1 MYKAELTHY
10 PYSPNGY
17 AALGYDAVWV
27 LASALDKTLTQMKE
41 KNKSVNSFSYKDSE
55 FARDL
60 AKMLL
65 HTATKGITVGS
76 LAMLK
81 LKCFSEAFE
90 RGQKE
95 DVFILFIILDPRLLV
110 LMMFTI
116 I

>member
-41 KNKSVNSFSYKDSE
+41 NNKSVDSFSYKDSE

-65 HTATKGITVGS
+65 HTTTKGITVGS
-76 LAMLK
+76 VVMLK
-81 LKCFSEAFE
+81 LKWFSEACE
-90 RGQKE
+90 RGEKE
-95 DVFILFIILDPRLLV
+95 DVFLFYL
-110 LMMFTI
+110 
-116 I
+116 